1 MLRSPLFP
9 LLLFL
14 FLVTMAR
21 PASPF
26 IIRPNRPAP
35 RPNTR
40 RITPVQQASAGAA
53 EARAGDFN
61 SNVEVLRASLR
72 LLCTHEQQKERD
84 WEDALIDAGRE
95 LALARMMAQIC
106 DTRLALLGPYV

>member
-9 LLLFL
+9 FLLFL

-35 RPNTR
+35 RPNNR
-40 RITPVQQASAGAA
+40 HITPVHA
-53 EARAGDFN
+53 EAEAGGFN

-84 WEDALIDAGRE
+84 WEDALVDAGRE

-106 DTRLALLGPYV
+106 DTRLALLGT